1 MDKDMIVRFLTKEAI
16 KTPNRP
22 KHEDRLWAAI
32 RKAHR
37 DVMTGARTGNIKTYA
52 EKNRGEKENTLEE
65 LYKIILK
72 EKEPLFSELLIT
84 KIQKHDDTLEFAA
97 VQKLVNMTLKY
108 LIILNECEETT
119 PAFAICEEKCD
130 CPIDSVILKR
140 LEKINGEQH
149 TCWTK
154 MEKSEYKVVQKE
166 IQEYLQKEDLQEKY
180 PKITFGN
187 IWFDFLM
194 WKVD

>member
-1 MDKDMIVRFLTKEAI
+1 MYKDLMVRFLTKEAI
-16 KTPNRP
+16 KTPNRT
-22 KHEDRLWAAI
+22 KHKDRLWAAI

-72 EKEPLFSELLIT
+72 EKVPLSSELLTT
-84 KIQKHDDTLEFAA
+84 KLQKHDGTLEFAA

-119 PAFAICEEKCD
+119 PAFAICEEKCH

-166 IQEYLQKEDLQEKY
+166 IQEYLQKEY
-180 PKITFGN
+180 PQSTLGN
-187 IWFDFLM
+187 IWFDFLK
-194 WKVD
+194 W